1 MKKRVIS
8 WLLCLALCLS
18 MLPMAALAEDVQ
30 APEGPAPSM
39 NEPQP
44 EPRAKENETPAPEP
58 EKKVQSEL
66 MTAEK
71 LLMPLSLGDEN
82 SPFSSISIV
91 VLQNGTEIGDDNQGI
106 LNKSVT
112 LYGELICKDADQK
125 GAIIKDSA
133 ISLKVDDEDFKSG
146 LGGTTNPN
154 KILVNARDL
163 TPEKENYTITLSIT
177 YREYSETIT
186 RDLTFKKCPHPDI
199 NNGNTCS
206 QCGAALVAELT
217 AGASSST
224 TYYETLSEALDAAK
238 EADAGSTV
246 TLLADCSLNRYEL
259 QKGTFTLDLN
269 GQTLTQIN
277 PLWVSGTANLTVKN
291 DRSGADYNGR
301 FYLQSKTAT
310 LSLTI
315 GSKYAK
321 IMSDSSVGYILG
333 PKMGYKIETN
343 WVTLGQL
350 YSTTIE
356 NVTVERAPFST
367 SDITVS
373 PEDAYVNREVTL
385 SVKLNGLA
393 DGSGATCDYY
403 VDTSASSGTTNS
415 ERIGT
420 FNLDAY
426 QTFTTA
432 YTPIVSECTIR
443 AQIKYGDFYVIKK
456 LEKTFKTC
464 AHNYLDV
471 DQNTGYCRKC
481 KSQMAASLSPNRL
494 VNQRTYYET
503 FDLALS
509 AAWDMLKTSDCWFT
523 MFQDAQVGTINYE
536 YASGGNTL
544 HMELNGKTLSGGVVF
559 RVPANKW
566 KLSLESS
573 GTVIGDTSKATGV
586 RGVIEV
592 APGGSLNIHGGTIKI
607 QNKGAEAKGAYAPS
621 IMVEG
626 SSGTEL
632 VRGVADISGD
642 AKSDFGSLWV
652 NCGKVT
658 ANGGTYDHAMVTT
671 YGGEL
676 EVNNGKFQ
684 GDVTVDAHASLVV
697 RSASAYFDGTVT
709 INSDGGATLSGGNY
723 KHLKVDGGRTFGS
736 FMPNTLDM
744 FKMGEDYLPDARNE
758 AELTADENT
767 YITIVRHTQHNY
779 DDKGI
784 CSICNT
790 QAEAKLYPEDGN
802 YNKYEYGTIWQML
815 EKAQNTL
822 GSCLVLLR
830 DITLSSNTTISEGN
844 FALSLGGKRLRC
856 ANSENQIAL
865 VISGGEISI
874 KDGTFDRLK
883 VKDTGKLTLNGGK
896 YYAIDVTGS
905 TYENYGQLLPDGY
918 AFKTSSG
925 WEAKGDITAASFE
938 STTAKEV
945 KILPLRSVTISADGE
960 TTVPYGTSVKF
971 TATVESNSSSG
982 ITYKWYRNGV
992 AIQNATTNTLVAN
1005 EPVGDYTYRC
1015 EVTRD
1020 NYMLSSNTVQLTVQ
1034 RIDLSNAALSATIQT
1049 RAYDGSA
1056 NATVTASSIGSSS
1069 LTAGTDYTISAEFED
1084 ANAGEGKKVTV
1095 KVTLTNPNYCFGY
1108 DANKQKTFQA
1118 TGTITKN
1125 TSHIEKPK
1133 TIEVYSGIAH
1143 TYTVDLDACL
1153 SNLQDLGFEGYQI
1166 TEKDIVVS
1174 KLIDANQVVLEG
1186 HSLKIPVNAVVTAPG
1201 TVAAKFTI
1209 AVACKNYSN
1218 VTILVRVET
1227 KDRSTV
1233 TATATPSKSE
1243 LTYGERLNT
1252 ITLSGETTPEL
1263 EGTFVWQTP
1272 DAILDV
1278 GTYTELGWKF
1288 IPVDY
1293 TYAEASG
1300 TAEIIVKQA
1309 KLTDPAPVTLTIYNG
1324 WAGTYEAAFPELPAL
1339 AEGLHFG
1346 KNTAYG
1352 EPDVS
1357 AGGYYSS
1364 GATLKMVGGK
1374 QGVSIPIL
1382 KNETAKEGKVGTIT
1396 VQYTSQNYELV
1407 TLAINLVAKNR
1418 TVPTFILTADHDTLP
1433 GGGKVT
1439 LTLERGNLPDGAVV
1453 TVSGTDEA
1461 GNAVT
1466 LTDNG
1471 NGTYSATLP
1480 NKTQTYTFIAAYDG
1494 SQTIAPKTDFTTVK
1508 VQQRSSGGG
1517 EPAKPSFPVKISNS
1531 GDKKTAEIDLSGTKS
1546 GITDVTLP
1554 TDAVKKIVDSDV
1566 VSLTV
1571 KLPDVTVSFDD
1582 KALAAVAEQSS
1593 GADLS
1598 LSVNVGTAN
1607 NSNLT
1612 DAQKN
1617 AITGAR
1623 ELSVIEVSL
1632 SSNGE
1637 KISNF
1642 NGGSVTIDVPF
1653 QWSMKGL
1660 LRAYYIDEN
1669 GNKSAIDVTYKN
1681 GVATL
1686 VLNHFST
1693 YVVEAVDA
1701 LSFTDVSAKA
1711 YYFDAVAW
1719 AVKNK
1724 ITSGQ
1729 SDTLFAPDASC
1740 TRAQMVTFLWR
1751 ANGSPEPTVTELPFT
1766 DVAADA
1772 YYAKAVLWAVEN
1784 GITTGTSDTTFDP
1797 DGVVTRAEAVTFLW
1811 RSAGNPAAEGKLFA
1825 DVEST
1830 KYYAEAVR
1838 WAVANGVTKGVSD
1851 TSFAPGSACTR
1862 AQIVTFLYRNCTNK

>member
-1 MKKRVIS
+1 MCSHLEAIEV
-8 WLLCLALCLS
+8 
-18 MLPMAALAEDVQ
+18 
-30 APEGPAPSM
+30 
-39 NEPQP
+39 
-44 EPRAKENETPAPEP
+44 
-58 EKKVQSEL
+58 
-66 MTAEK
+66 
-71 LLMPLSLGDEN
+71 
-82 SPFSSISIV
+82 
-91 VLQNGTEIGDDNQGI
+91 NGKFKCTE
-106 LNKSVT
+106 
-112 LYGELICKDADQK
+112 
-125 GAIIKDSA
+125 
-133 ISLKVDDEDFKSG
+133 
-146 LGGTTNPN
+146 
-154 KILVNARDL
+154 
-163 TPEKENYTITLSIT
+163 
-177 YREYSETIT
+177 
-186 RDLTFKKCPHPDI
+186 
-199 NNGNTCS
+199 
-206 QCGAALVAELT
+206 CGAALVAELT
-217 AGASSST
+217 AGASSSA
-224 TYYETLSEALDAAK
+224 TYYDTLEAALNAAQTEANSGCTVKLLDN
-238 EADAGSTV
+238 
-246 TLLADCSLNRYEL
+246 CSLNTYAL
-259 QKGTFTLDLN
+259 QKGTFTLDFN
-269 GQTLTQIN
+269 GHTLKQIN
-277 PLWVSGTANLTVKN
+277 SFGVGGTANLTVRN
-291 DRSGADYNGR
+291 DRSTASENNGR

-315 GSKYAK
+315 GSKYDYL
-321 IMSDSSVGYILG
+321 MSYSGVGYILG
-333 PKMGYKIETN
+333 PNMGYQVDGN
-343 WVTLGQL
+343 WATLPQL
-350 YSTTIE
+350 YRTYIE
-356 NVTVERAPFST
+356 NVTVAKYRFST

-393 DGSGATCDYY
+393 DDSGATCDYY

-415 ERIGT
+415 ARIGT
-420 FNLDAY
+420 FNLDAN

-432 YTPIVSECTIR
+432 YTPKVSECTIR

-456 LEKTFKTC
+456 LEKKFNTC
-464 AHNYLDV
+464 EHDRVNQD
-471 DQNTGYCRKC
+471 TGYCRKC
-481 KSQMAASLSPNRL
+481 KSQMAASVSPSAL
-494 VNQRTYYET
+494 VGQRTYYET
-503 FDLALS
+503 FDLAMN

-523 MFQDAQVGTINYE
+523 MFQDAQVGTIE
-536 YASGGNTL
+536 YLYPG
-544 HMELNGKTLSGGVVF
+544 ELDGKTLYMDLNEKTLTSKGVAFHVQWDY
-559 RVPANKW
+559 W
-566 KLSLESS
+566 KLNLSN
-573 GTVIGDTSKATGV
+573 GTVIGDTSGYNSVK
-586 RGVIEV
+586 GVIEV
-592 APGGSLNIHGGTIKI
+592 EAGGYLNVRDGTI
-607 QNKGAEAKGAYAPS
+607 QNKGAKTKGVNAPS

-723 KHLKVDGGRTFGS
+723 KHLKVDGGRTLGS

-744 FKMGEDYLPDARNE
+744 FKMGDVYLPHARNE
-758 AELTADENT
+758 AELTAGKDE
-767 YITIVRHTQHNY
+767 YITIVRHTQHEY
-779 DDKGI
+779 DEKGI

-802 YNKYEYGTIWQML
+802 YNIYEYGTIWKML
-815 EKAQNTL
+815 EKAQITP

-830 DITLSSNTTISEGN
+830 DITLNSNTTISEGN

-896 YYAIDVTGS
+896 YYAIDVTDS
-905 TYENYGQLLPDGY
+905 TYANYGQLLPDGY
-918 AFKTSSG
+918 AFKTSTT
-925 WEAKGDITAASFE
+925 WEAKDDITAASFA
-938 STTAKEV
+938 SDTAKEV
-945 KILPLRSVTISADGE
+945 KILPLRSVEISPAASA
-960 TTVPYGTSVKF
+960 VAFGTSVTF
-971 TATVESNSSSG
+971 TATPSHTDG
-982 ITYKWYRNGV
+982 ATYQWYRNGV
-992 AIQNATTNTLVAN
+992 AIQDATTNTLVVN
-1005 EPVGDYTYRC
+1005 ESVGDYTYRC
-1015 EVTRD
+1015 DVTR
-1020 NYMLSSNTVQLTVQ
+1020 NGYTMSATAQLSVNCVNLSS
-1034 RIDLSNAALSATIQT
+1034 AALSATIAE
-1049 RAYDGSA
+1049 RAYDGTTS
-1056 NATVTASSIGSSS
+1056 ATVTSSSIGSSG
-1069 LTAGTDYTISAEFED
+1069 LRANTDYTISSAEFED
-1084 ANAGEGKKVTV
+1084 KNAGEGKKVTV
-1095 KVTLTNPNYCFGY
+1095 KVTLTNRNYCFDY
-1108 DANKQKTFQA
+1108 DANKHPIMEETFET
-1118 TGTITKN
+1118 TGTITQNTQFNLISKN
-1125 TSHIEKPK
+1125 ENIYNSAA
-1133 TIEVYSGIAH
+1133 Y
-1143 TYTVDLDACL
+1143 TYEFDLDSYLTAIKD
-1153 SNLQDLGFEGYQI
+1153 NLGTMSYGPPEPHSLQNGIGMP
-1166 TEKDIVVS
+1166 
-1174 KLIDANQVVLEG
+1174 VLEG
-1186 HSLKIPVNAVVTAPG
+1186 HTLKLPVSAIRWASETSLGRITIPVKSQNYANVSIEICLKLVERTAVTA
-1201 TVAAKFTI
+1201 
-1209 AVACKNYSN
+1209 S
-1218 VTILVRVET
+1218 
-1227 KDRSTV
+1227 
-1233 TATATPSKSE
+1233 ATPSKSE
-1243 LTYGERLNT
+1243 LTYGEKLGT
-1252 ITLSGETTPEL
+1252 ITLSGTTDPMIP
-1263 EGTFVWQTP
+1263 GTFAWQTP
-1272 DAILDV
+1272 DAILDA
-1278 GTYTELGWKF
+1278 GTYKDLVWKF

-1300 TAEIIVKQA
+1300 TAEITVKQA

-1324 WAGTYEAAFPELPAL
+1324 WAATYEAALPELPTL
-1339 AEGLHFG
+1339 EEGLRFG
-1346 KNTAYG
+1346 DDAAYG
-1352 EPDVS
+1352 PPDVS
-1357 AGGYYSS
+1357 ADGYYSS

-1382 KNETAKEGKVGTIT
+1382 KNETTKEGQVGTIT
-1396 VQYTSQNYELV
+1396 VQYTSQNYKPV

-1418 TVPTFILTADHDTLP
+1418 TAPTFILTADHDTLS

-1471 NGTYSATLP
+1471 DGTYSATLP